1 MRYPNDLSF
10 QFYNPT
16 RIVFG
21 PGSARDAG
29 TELGNL
35 GCRKAFLVTDKV
47 LRTTTDIVGRV
58 QKALGSA
65 FAGIFDE
72 VPPDSGVDIVEK
84 CAAQA
89 RAAGADSLVSVGG
102 GSVID
107 TTKGAAIL
115 LTEGGSLLDY
125 QGFQMLTRRQTP
137 HLCIPTTAGTGSEV
151 TYAAVIKDHEAK
163 RKLLFADYHIIPDT
177 AILDPELTLGLP
189 RSLTA
194 ATGMDAF
201 SHALEAIT
209 SIQREP
215 VADALGLRAIAL
227 VAEYLPRAVK
237 DGADLGAR
245 GQMLIASNIAGAAFS
260 NAQVGLIHAIAHVL
274 GGRFGIHHG
283 VANAVAMPYV
293 VRFNNGE
300 AADRHAAIG
309 QAMGLDLRGRSEE
322 AAGLETAKAI
332 QALNRELGLPASLR
346 ELGVPEDQLSSCA
359 EAALG
364 DGSIVYNARTV
375 MEAEELRGLL
385 RSAWLGEPL

>member
-1 MRYPNDLSF
+1 MIGIAMKYPADLSF
-10 QFYNPT
+10 QYFNPT

-35 GCRKAFLVTDKV
+35 GCRRALLVTDRP

-65 FAGIFDE
+65 CAGVFDD
-72 VPPDSGVDIVEK
+72 VPPDSGVGVVER
-84 CAAQA
+84 CAAMA
-89 RAAGADSLVSVGG
+89 REAGADSLVSVGG

-107 TTKGAAIL
+107 TAKGAAIL

-151 TYAAVIKDHEAK
+151 TYAAVIKDPVAK

-189 RSLTA
+189 RTLTA

-201 SHALEAIT
+201 SHALEAIA

-215 VADALGLRAIAL
+215 IADALGLRAIAL
-227 VAEYLPRAVK
+227 ITANLP
-237 DGADLGAR
+237 L
-245 GQMLIASNIAGAAFS
+245 
-260 NAQVGLIHAIAHVL
+260 
-274 GGRFGIHHG
+274 
-283 VANAVAMPYV
+283 
-293 VRFNNGE
+293 
-300 AADRHAAIG
+300 
-309 QAMGLDLRGRSEE
+309 
-322 AAGLETAKAI
+322 
-332 QALNRELGLPASLR
+332 
-346 ELGVPEDQLSSCA
+346 
-359 EAALG
+359 
-364 DGSIVYNARTV
+364 
-375 MEAEELRGLL
+375 
-385 RSAWLGEPL
+385 